1 MPGRA
6 FITGATGF
14 VGGHLVQRLR
24 AEGWRIRALVRPTS
38 DVARLRA
45 GGVETVVGGFDDPL
59 ALARGLEDVDTV
71 FHLASTNFGR
81 TEEDYR
87 RTNVEGTRLL
97 IQAIASATARPRRLV
112 NVSSYAACGPS
123 SNGRPRGLG
132 DPPRPLTAYGR
143 TKLEGEGIALTAE
156 AAGVEV
162 VVVRAPTVY
171 GPGDRAL
178 LPFFTMVRRGFA
190 VLPSGGERR
199 VQMIFAEDLARALA
213 RAAGVT
219 PGTYAVADPR
229 AYSWD
234 ELVDAVGSA
243 ANRRPVRLRVP
254 AGLVRLGARV
264 AQTVGDWRGSAVTFN
279 REKAEELLARS
290 WVCDLSGAEALL
302 PAAEATP
309 LREGMTRTMRWYEM
323 EGWI

>member
-1 MPGRA
+1 MLGRA

-14 VGGHLVQRLR
+14 VGGHLVERLQ
-24 AEGWRIRALVRPTS
+24 AEGWHVRALVRPTS
-38 DVARLRA
+38 DVAGLRA
-45 GGVETVVGGFDDPL
+45 RGVEMVVGGLDDPS
-59 ALARGLEDVDTV
+59 ALARGLEGADTV

-81 TEEDYR
+81 TEAEYR

-97 IQAIASATARPRRLV
+97 VHAVASAGSRRLV
-112 NVSSYAACGPS
+112 NVSSYAACGPA
-123 SNGRPRGLG
+123 SNGRPRRLG

-162 VVVRAPTVY
+162 VVVRSPTVY

-178 LPFFTMVRRGFA
+178 LPFFAMVRRGLA
-190 VLPSGGERR
+190 VLPSGAERR
-199 VQMIFAEDLARALA
+199 VQVIYAEDLARALA
-213 RAAGVT
+213 RAARAA

-229 AYSWD
+229 AHDWD
-234 ELVDAVGSA
+234 ELVDAVASA

-254 AGLVRLGARV
+254 AGMVRLGARV
-264 AQTVGDWRGSAVTFN
+264 AQTVGGWSGRAVTFN

-302 PAAEATP
+302 PPAEATP
-309 LREGMTRTMRWYEM
+309 LHEGMSRTMRWYET
-323 EGWI
+323 EGWL